1 LRTLKRSMAICALCW
16 AFEGS
21 AAAQGMLVASIGKA
35 LGGDA
40 QTSSGTYAIGVGGG
54 GAHSIGS
61 ELEFSQTSHVTDL
74 SGQDSKVLSL
84 MASIFVAVPVHAVR
98 PYAIFGYGFIR
109 QRTESSVGSVLSN
122 LSNNDVGY
130 SAGGGLTYYFSRH
143 AGVRVDLRHFK
154 VRKSNGLSFQ
164 RIMMGIVLGA

>member
-1 LRTLKRSMAICALCW
+1 LRTLKRSIAICTLCW

-40 QTSSGTYAIGVGGG
+40 QTSSGTYAIGAGGG

-61 ELEFSQTSHVTDL
+61 ELEFSQTSHFTDL

-84 MASIFVAVPVHAVR
+84 MASIYVAVPVHAVR

-109 QRTESSVGSVLSN
+109 QRTKSSVGSVLSN

-130 SAGGGLTYYFSRH
+130 SAGGGVTYYFSRH
-143 AGVRVDLRHFK
+143 AGVRGDFRHFK

-164 RIMMGIVLGA
+164 RILIGIVLGA